1 MLSKKEGGASL
12 AGWLFILLVLG
23 TVATVGTKLIPLYVD
38 HNTISNLMDK
48 MAEEDGLAD
57 KRKSDLVK
65 LMGGRLKLNN
75 IRNFPLDENIVIE
88 KTKNG
93 TDVILNYEVRVAFFG
108 NVDLVASFGKEIELR
123 K

>member
-48 MAEEDGLAD
+48 MAKEDGLAD

>member
-12 AGWLFILLVLG
+12 AGWLFMLLVLG

-48 MAEEDGLAD
+48 MAADDGLAD
-57 KRKSDLVK
+57 RRKAVLIK
-65 LMGGRLKLNN
+65 LMEGRLKLNN
-75 IRNFPLDENIVIE
+75 IRNFPLDENIVVE
-88 KTKNG
+88 RTKNG
-93 TDVILNYEVRVAFFG
+93 TNVILNYEIRVAFFG

>member
-12 AGWLFILLVLG
+12 AGWLFMLLVLG

-48 MAEEDGLAD
+48 MAEEDGLAG

-75 IRNFPLDENIVIE
+75 IRDFPLDENIDIE

-93 TDVILNYEVRVAFFG
+93 TDVILNYEIRVEFFWQRRFSSLFRQR
-108 NVDLVASFGKEIELR
+108 N
-123 K
+123 

>member
-12 AGWLFILLVLG
+12 AGWLFMLLVLG

-48 MAEEDGLAD
+48 MAAEDGLAD
-57 KRKSDLVK
+57 KRKSDIIK
-65 LMGGRLKLNN
+65 LMEGRLKLNN
-75 IRNFPLDENIVIE
+75 IRNFPLEDNITIDR
-88 KTKNG
+88 TKNG
-93 TDVILNYEVRVAFFG
+93 TDVKLDYEIRVDFFG
-108 NVDLVASFGKEIELR
+108 NVDLVAFFDKEIELR